1 VCNSYRRGSRD
12 LELRRPPLPPPPLT
26 ATTTCATVSAASW
39 VVREDGSLDPHC
51 EWEELADSTTTGG
64 APLVQLAELPSDRRH
79 DSRRTL
85 ASRRTSTSRLASSSP
100 PSATGSSSPSST
112 TARSFAPTPAPPPAT
127 AHTAPGRPCPGGSA
141 ELRRKRSWAR
151 AVPLLPLVDPV
162 CARAEKI
169 ASRGHSRNIASRCRW
184 IPSRDS
190 EVWF

>member
-1 VCNSYRRGSRD
+1 LSYVARHFRH
-12 LELRRPPLPPPPLT
+12 LRSRPPQPAPPFPPPPGSFGRMGLSIPIASGRSWLT
-26 ATTTCATVSAASW
+26 ARLPV
-39 VVREDGSLDPHC
+39 
-51 EWEELADSTTTGG
+51 EL
-64 APLVQLAELPSDRRH
+64 
-79 DSRRTL
+79 
-85 ASRRTSTSRLASSSP
+85 RLSSSR
-100 PSATGSSSPSST
+100 SCLATGDTTRDGPLHHDGPRHLAWPAPPHPPPRAALPHPPLRRGPSLQ
-112 TARSFAPTPAPPPAT
+112 PPPPPAT